1 MKIFEAQ
8 ITTQKK
14 PSFVKVP
21 FLKNTL
27 KKTQK
32 KSICEKIVC
41 YFLLQFLLI
50 FFRNGTL
57 QRAEVLKKTPKK
69 QLIKRRRKTHGPE
82 EPFE

>member
-14 PSFVKVP
+14 PSSLKVP
-21 FLKNTL
+21 FLKIF
-27 KKTQK
+27 KKNAK
-32 KSICEKIVC
+32 KSICEKLVC
-41 YFLLQFLLI
+41 VFSSVFTD